1 MLNLSILLGMRKKA
15 KAIPVVAASEWG
27 VTGSRICVGA
37 VYGVIVHG
45 QVHVTVKGRAIAIVD
60 SSVLWDWN
68 VNRWYLAPNSK
79 Y

>member
-1 MLNLSILLGMRKKA
+1 
-15 KAIPVVAASEWG
+15 
-27 VTGSRICVGA
+27 
-37 VYGVIVHG
+37 
-45 QVHVTVKGRAIAIVD
+45 VKGRAIAIVD